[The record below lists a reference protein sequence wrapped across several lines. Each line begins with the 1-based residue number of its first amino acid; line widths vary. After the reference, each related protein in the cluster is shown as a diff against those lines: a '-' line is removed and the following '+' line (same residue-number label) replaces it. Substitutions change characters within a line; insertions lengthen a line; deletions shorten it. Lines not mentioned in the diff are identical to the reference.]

1 MFEKIITAKSMSNP
15 PPVKTPLPLIAA
27 APPATN
33 EQAPPSPSP
42 PPHEPPR
49 DPKQDIL
56 IRLLRPVPDTVLHP
70 EAEKRLPQATAIIVT
85 LDQHRL
91 RILQNTETLVD
102 APVASG
108 RPLSP
113 TPEGDFTL
121 AHKPASAPSL
131 RYGHYRTAS
140 GSLLVRGAFPKID
153 PLPVEAVFDPVTPKI
168 MFQLSNDGPL
178 LIGGEA
184 TGAATTDGTLVLP
197 DKIAVL
203 LHDTLPLGLKVTIE
217 R

>member
-1 MFEKIITAKSMSNP
+1 MSNP

-33 EQAPPSPSP
+33 EQAPPPSP
-42 PPHEPPR
+42 PQPHEPAR

-56 IRLLRPVPDTVLHP
+56 IRLLRPVPDTLLHP
-70 EAEKRLPQATAIIVT
+70 EVEKRLPQATSIIVA
-85 LDQHRL
+85 LDQNRL

-121 AHKPASAPSL
+121 ATKPTSAPSL
-131 RYGHYRTAS
+131 RYGHYRTAA
-140 GSLLVRGAFPKID
+140 GTLLVRGAFPKID
-153 PLPVEAVFDPVTPKI
+153 PLPVEAVFDPVTPK
-168 MFQLSNDGPL
+168 MMLQLSDDGPL
-178 LIGGEA
+178 IIGGEA

-197 DKIAVL
+197 DKIAIL
-203 LHDTLPLGLKVTIE
+203 LHETLPLGMKVTIG

>member
-15 PPVKTPLPLIAA
+15 PPVKTPLPLITA

-33 EQAPPSPSP
+33 EQAPPPSSPT
-42 PPHEPPR
+42 PHEPAK

-56 IRLLRPVPDTVLHP
+56 IRLLRPVPDTLLHP
-70 EAEKRLPQATAIIVT
+70 EAEKRLPQATSIIVA

-91 RILQNTETLVD
+91 RILQNTEILVD
-102 APVASG
+102 APIASG

-121 AHKPASAPSL
+121 ATKPTSAPSL
-131 RYGHYRTAS
+131 RYGHYRTAA
-140 GSLLVRGAFPKID
+140 GTLLVRGAFPKID
-153 PLPVEAVFDPVTPKI
+153 PLPVEAVFDPVTPK
-168 MFQLSNDGPL
+168 MMLQLSDDGPL
-178 LIGGEA
+178 IIGGEA

-197 DKIAVL
+197 DKIAIL
-203 LHDTLPLGLKVTIE
+203 LHETLPLGVKVTIG

>member
-33 EQAPPSPSP
+33 EQAPPPSP
-42 PPHEPPR
+42 TPHEPAK

-56 IRLLRPVPDTVLHP
+56 IRLLRPVPDTLLHP
-70 EAEKRLPQATAIIVT
+70 EAEKRLPQATAIIVA

-91 RILQNTETLVD
+91 RILQNTEILVD

-121 AHKPASAPSL
+121 ATKPTSAPSL
-131 RYGHYRTAS
+131 RYGHYRTAA
-140 GSLLVRGAFPKID
+140 GTLLVRGAFPKID
-153 PLPVEAVFDPVTPKI
+153 PLPVEAVFDPVTPK
-168 MFQLSNDGPL
+168 MMLQLSDDGPL
-178 LIGGEA
+178 IIGGEA

-197 DKIAVL
+197 DKIAIL
-203 LHDTLPLGLKVTIE
+203 LHENLPLGLKVTIQ

>member
-15 PPVKTPLPLIAA
+15 PPVKTPLPLIIA
-27 APPATN
+27 APPATHQ
-33 EQAPPSPSP
+33 QAPPPSSPT
-42 PPHEPPR
+42 PHEPAK

-56 IRLLRPVPDTVLHP
+56 IRLLRPVPDTLLHP
-70 EAEKRLPQATAIIVT
+70 EAEKRLPQATAIIVA

-91 RILQNTETLVD
+91 RILQNTEILVD

-121 AHKPASAPSL
+121 ATKPTSAPSL
-131 RYGHYRTAS
+131 RYGHYRTAA
-140 GSLLVRGAFPKID
+140 GTLLVRGAFPKID
-153 PLPVEAVFDPVTPKI
+153 PLPVEAVFDPVTPK
-168 MFQLSNDGPL
+168 MMLQLSDDGPL
-178 LIGGEA
+178 IIGGEA

-197 DKIAVL
+197 DKIAIL
-203 LHDTLPLGLKVTIE
+203 LHETLPLGVKVTIG

>member
-15 PPVKTPLPLIAA
+15 PPVNTPLPLIAA

-33 EQAPPSPSP
+33 EQAPPPSSPT
-42 PPHEPPR
+42 PHEPAR

-56 IRLLRPVPDTVLHP
+56 IRLLRPVPDTLLHP
-70 EAEKRLPQATAIIVT
+70 DAEKRLPQATAIIVA

-91 RILQNTETLVD
+91 RLLQYTETLVD

-121 AHKPASAPSL
+121 ATKPTSAPSL
-131 RYGHYRTAS
+131 RYGHYRTSA
-140 GSLLVRGAFPKID
+140 GTLLVRGAFPKID
-153 PLPVEAVFDPVTPKI
+153 PLPVEAVFDPVTPKMI
-168 MFQLSNDGPL
+168 LQLSDDGPL
-178 LIGGEA
+178 IIGGEA

-197 DKIAVL
+197 DKIAIL
-203 LHDTLPLGLKVTIE
+203 LHETLPLGVKVTIG